1 MPLKP
6 SALPSEHA
14 ATAPDRRHKTL
25 VIHIGDH
32 KTGSTSI
39 QMAFAQRQVVL
50 ENQTVT
56 YPARI
61 AHNGLKPH
69 FNAYMATGR
78 PKARRKAIA
87 AFEALA
93 SSIRDA
99 DTDFCLIS
107 AEAFETV
114 PPPVLHD
121 IVSRFFAPAADEV
134 RVVAYVRPHAAR
146 LLSSFAERT
155 KIGLRDVM
163 SGTLESF
170 HASML
175 DAGRLTYHPR
185 FAALHRLFGDAFLLR
200 PMIRGQLYRDSVVDD
215 FVRHAFGTDAFRV
228 EGQGQANESLA
239 LEDLMRLK
247 VLQSHLEGRQPH
259 RPRHALGWEFAR
271 VVEGLPPLET
281 RTRLRLHRSLAR
293 ALHAAYLDD
302 ARAMDREFFAG
313 QPLLEAELD
322 AVRETA
328 ADLAQSIDPADY
340 LSASDMR
347 SLSILSEI
355 IAGMLENDGQKWPV
369 FLHGKRL
376 GAVREALADGDDSD
390 SDSDDSDD

>member
-1 MPLKP
+1 MTNSP
-6 SALPSEHA
+6 SLS
-14 ATAPDRRHKTL
+14 APGSKTL
-25 VIHIGDH
+25 IVHIGDH

-39 QMAFAQRQVVL
+39 QTAFARQQVHL
-50 ENQTVT
+50 EGQTVA

-61 AHNGLKPH
+61 SHNALKPH
-69 FNAYMATGR
+69 FKAYASENR
-78 PKARRKAIA
+78 PKARNKAIA
-87 AFEALA
+87 AFEDLA
-93 SSIRDA
+93 GKIREA
-99 DTDFCLIS
+99 ETDFCLIS

-121 IVSRFFAPAADEV
+121 IVTRFFAPAADEV

-155 KIGLRDVM
+155 KIGLKEVM
-163 SGTLESF
+163 TGTLDTF
-170 HASML
+170 HESML
-175 DAGRLTYHPR
+175 QAGRLQYHPR
-185 FAALHRLFGDAFLLR
+185 FSALHDLFGDAFLLR
-200 PMIRGQLYRDSVVDD
+200 PMIRDQLYQGSVVDD
-215 FVRHAFGTDAFRV
+215 FVRHAFGTEAFRV

-271 VVEGLPPLET
+271 VVDTLPPLQT
-281 RTRLRLHRSLAR
+281 RTKLRLHKSLAR

-313 QPLLEAELD
+313 QPLLETELD
-322 AVRETA
+322 TALETA
-328 ADLAQSIDPADY
+328 AEEPQSTDPADY

-369 FLHGKRL
+369 FLHRKRL
-376 GAVREALADGDDSD
+376 GGVQQAQAGPDTAESNDTD
-390 SDSDDSDD
+390 